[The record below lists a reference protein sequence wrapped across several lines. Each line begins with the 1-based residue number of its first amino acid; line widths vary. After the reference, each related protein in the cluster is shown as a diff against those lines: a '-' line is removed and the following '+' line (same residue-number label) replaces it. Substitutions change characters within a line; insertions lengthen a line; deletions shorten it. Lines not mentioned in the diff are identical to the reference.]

1 LATKRRAPIW
11 KRHRLAAIF
20 YGIAAIAMTI
30 AAVIIRPA
38 DAPAW
43 WVFVALSVVI
53 AGVHVVEAKRALND
67 LRERETGKAPSRR

>member
-1 LATKRRAPIW
+1 MATKYRAPTW

-20 YGIAAIAMTI
+20 YGLAAIAMTI
-30 AAVIIRPA
+30 AAVTIRPA

-53 AGVHVVEAKRALND
+53 AGVQVIEAKRAFND